1 MKLSINHKLIKRN
14 QTISQVI
21 LYTSLGLL
29 VLGLLWSIK
38 NPASDDVT
46 ITYLVLIP
54 AYVLVQI
61 SIFMANKW
69 GRSPRPDEIVSSS
82 LKGLNNQYTLYNY
95 TTKVPS
101 LLVGPAGVW
110 IIKPYHHSGDIS
122 YDSTKNKY
130 KQKGGA
136 GFLAK
141 TFAQEGL
148 PNITIEGEKAIKKFD
163 QYVKANGLSIEE
175 KPQVVNIFFSDEVDL
190 HAKNAPDKL
199 LLANKLKDFIRQTA
213 KKVNLSDEQVEQIT
227 SQLPKVT
234 D

>member
-1 MKLSINHKLIKRN
+1 MKLSIDHKLIKRN

-38 NPASDDVT
+38 SPTSNDVT

-69 GRSPRPDEIVSSS
+69 GRSPRPDEIVASS

-95 TTKVPS
+95 TTKVPH
-101 LLVGPAGVW
+101 LLVGPAGIW
-110 IIKPYHHSGDIS
+110 IIKTYHHTGDIS
-122 YDSTKNKY
+122 YDSDKNKY
-130 KQKGGA
+130 KQKGGP

-148 PNITIEGEKAIKKFD
+148 PNISIEDEKALQKFD
-163 QYVKANGLSIEE
+163 KYMQANGLTTEE

-190 HAKNAPDKL
+190 HVKDAPEKIM
-199 LLANKLKDFIRQTA
+199 LAGKLKDFIRQTA
-213 KKVNLSDEQVEQIT
+213 KKVNLSEEKIEQIT
-227 SQLPKVT
+227 KQLPEVT